1 MDDDRIPRGVAELEN
16 PTVHVH
22 FDGACQPPSGPGIAT
37 FGFTVEGPGLDI
49 EEFGL
54 ATRPY
59 SEHSTNNVAEYVAA
73 IRALEWLL
81 AAGFRGTVVVSGD
94 SQLVVRQMLGEY
106 EVRTEH
112 LKAYHDRLAQ
122 LAREFASVSWN
133 WVPREQNAR
142 ADALSKRALD
152 EAAPDA
158 RRHRPLIS
166 RAPAADEDGDE
177 DEGPRGMEFGV

>member
-1 MDDDRIPRGVAELEN
+1 MDDARIPRGVTEMEVS
-16 PTVHVH
+16 TVHVH
-22 FDGACQPPSGPGIAT
+22 FDGACQPPKGPGIAT
-37 FGFTVEGPGLDI
+37 FGFTVEGPGLDV
-49 EEFGL
+49 EEYGL

-81 AAGFRGTVVVSGD
+81 ATGFRGPVVVSGD
-94 SQLVVRQMLGEY
+94 SQLVIRQMLGEY

-112 LKAYHDRLAQ
+112 LRAYHDRLAQ
-122 LAREFASVSWN
+122 LAREFASVTWQ

-142 ADALSKRALD
+142 ADGLSKRALE

-158 RRHRPLIS
+158 RRLRPLPS
-166 RAPAADEDGDE
+166 RAVPPAADEDVPERREPAD
-177 DEGPRGMEFGV
+177 